1 MAEKYDLAII
11 GGGPGGYV
19 AAIRAAQLGMK
30 VCLVERDRLGGV
42 CLNVGCIPTKAL
54 LRNAEVIF
62 LLRRGQEFGFSF
74 ENLRVDFSVAVKRS
88 QQAAHRL
95 SKGVEYLMKK
105 NKVTVL
111 PGEGKLVGKGQILIT
126 RDGKETGLEVERIIL
141 ATGSR
146 PREMLGVPVDGER
159 VITSTEALS
168 LPQVPR
174 SLLIIGAGAVGVEF
188 ADVYNA
194 YGSEVTLIEM
204 LPRVLPLEDGEISSF
219 LEKAFAKRGM
229 KIRTNTKVERVE
241 VQGEKVK
248 VQVSKE
254 GKGEEITGDVVLV
267 AIGRVPNVEGL
278 GLEGVG
284 VKQGKGGFIEVN
296 ERCETTAP
304 GIYAIGDVIGG
315 LLLAHKAMAEAIV
328 TVEGV
333 AGIKVGPVDPL
344 KIPNCTY
351 CSPQVASVGL
361 TEEQA
366 KEKGYRV
373 KVGRFSFQAS
383 GKAVAL
389 GDTEGFVKVVAD
401 AEYGEI
407 LGLHII
413 GPEATEMIAEATM
426 ARTLEATLDEVH
438 HSVHAH
444 PTLSETVAEAC
455 LAALGR
461 PIHM

>member
-1 MAEKYDLAII
+1 MAEKHDLVVI
-11 GGGPGGYV
+11 GSGPGGYV
-19 AAIRAAQLGMK
+19 GAIRAAQLGMK
-30 VCLVERDRLGGV
+30 VAIVERDRLGGV
-42 CLNVGCIPTKAL
+42 CLNWGCIPTKAL
-54 LRNAEVIF
+54 LRNAEIIA
-62 LLRRGQEFGFSF
+62 LLRRGEEFGFSF
-74 ENLRVDFSVAVKRS
+74 DNLRLDFSVAVKRS
-88 QQAAHRL
+88 EQAARKL

-105 NKVTVL
+105 NKVTVV
-111 PGEGKLVGKGQILIT
+111 PGEGRLAGNGQV
-126 RDGKETGLEVERIIL
+126 RVAKDGKVTELEAARILL

-146 PREMLGVPVDGER
+146 PREIPGVPIDGKR

-188 ADVYNA
+188 ADVYHA
-194 YGSEVTLIEM
+194 YGAEVILIEM
-204 LPRVLPLEDGEISSF
+204 LPRLLSVEDAEISNF
-219 LEKAFAKRGM
+219 LEKIFAKRGI
-229 KIRTNTKVERVE
+229 KIRTGTKVEGVT
-241 VQGEKVK
+241 VKGE
-248 VQVSKE
+248 QVFLRLSNE
-254 GKGEEITGDVVLV
+254 GKTEEINGDVALV
-267 AIGRVPNVEGL
+267 AIGRIPNIEALGIEGL
-278 GLEGVG
+278 GVRVG
-284 VKQGKGGFIEVN
+284 RGSFIEVG
-296 ERCETTAP
+296 ERFETSVP

-315 LLLAHKAMAEAIV
+315 PLLAHKAMAEAV
-328 TVEGV
+328 VAVEAM
-333 AGIKVGPVDPL
+333 AGQSGRRIDPS

-366 KEKGYRV
+366 KEKGRQI

-426 ARTLEATLDEVH
+426 ARTLEAGLDEVH
-438 HSVHAH
+438 HSIHAH

>member
-1 MAEKYDLAII
+1 MAEKYDLVVI
-11 GGGPGGYV
+11 GSGPGGYV
-19 AAIRAAQLGMK
+19 GVIRAAQLGMK
-30 VCLVERDRLGGV
+30 VAIVERDRLGGV
-42 CLNVGCIPTKAL
+42 CLNWGCIPTKAL
-54 LRNAEVIF
+54 LRNAEIIA
-62 LLRRGQEFGFSF
+62 LLRRGEEFGFSF

-88 QQAAHRL
+88 EQAARKL

-105 NKVTVL
+105 NKVTVVA
-111 PGEGKLVGKGQILIT
+111 GEGKLAGNGQV
-126 RDGKETGLEVERIIL
+126 RVAKDGKVTELHAARILL

-146 PREMLGVPVDGER
+146 PREIPGVPIDGKR
-159 VITSTEALS
+159 IITSTEALS
-168 LPQVPR
+168 LAPVPR

-188 ADVYNA
+188 ADVYHA
-194 YGSEVTLIEM
+194 YGAEVILIDM
-204 LPRVLPLEDGEISSF
+204 LPRLLPVEDAEISNF
-219 LEKAFAKRGM
+219 LEKVFAKRGIT
-229 KIRTNTKVERVE
+229 IRTGTKVEAVT
-241 VQGEKVK
+241 VKGE
-248 VQVSKE
+248 QVLLRLSKE
-254 GKGEEITGDVVLV
+254 GRTEEITGDVGLV
-267 AIGRVPNVEGL
+267 AIGRIPNIEALGIEGL
-278 GLEGVG
+278 GVRVG
-284 VKQGKGGFIEVN
+284 RGSFIEVGD
-296 ERCETTAP
+296 RFETSVP

-315 LLLAHKAMAEAIV
+315 PLLAHKAMAEAIV
-328 TVEGV
+328 AVEAM
-333 AGIKVGPVDPL
+333 AGQNGRRIDPS

-366 KEKGYRV
+366 KEQGRQI

-426 ARTLEATLDEVH
+426 ARTLEASLDEVH
-438 HSVHAH
+438 HSIHAH

-461 PIHM
+461 PIHI

>member
-1 MAEKYDLAII
+1 MAEKYDLVVI
-11 GGGPGGYV
+11 GSGPGGYV
-19 AAIRAAQLGMK
+19 GAIRAAQLGMK
-30 VCLVERDRLGGV
+30 VAIVERDRLGGV
-42 CLNVGCIPTKAL
+42 CLNWGCIPTKAL
-54 LRNAEVIF
+54 LRNAEIIA
-62 LLRRGQEFGFSF
+62 LLRRGEEFGFSF

-88 QQAAHRL
+88 EQAARKL

-105 NKVTVL
+105 NKVTVV
-111 PGEGKLVGKGQILIT
+111 PGEGRISGSGQV
-126 RDGKETGLEVERIIL
+126 RVAKDGKVTELQAARILL

-146 PREMLGVPVDGER
+146 PREIPGVPIDGKR
-159 VITSTEALS
+159 IITSTEALS
-168 LPQVPR
+168 LAQVPR

-188 ADVYNA
+188 ADVYHA
-194 YGSEVTLIEM
+194 YGAEVILIEM
-204 LPRVLPLEDGEISSF
+204 LPRLLPVEDAEISNF
-219 LEKAFAKRGM
+219 LEKVFAKRGIT
-229 KIRTNTKVERVE
+229 IRTGTKVEAVT
-241 VQGEKVK
+241 VKGE
-248 VQVSKE
+248 QVLLRLSKE
-254 GKGEEITGDVVLV
+254 GRTEEITGDVGLV
-267 AIGRVPNVEGL
+267 AIGRIPNIEALGIEGL
-278 GLEGVG
+278 GVRVG
-284 VKQGKGGFIEVN
+284 RGSFIEVGD
-296 ERCETTAP
+296 RFETSVP

-315 LLLAHKAMAEAIV
+315 PLLAHKAMAEAIV
-328 TVEGV
+328 AVEAM
-333 AGIKVGPVDPL
+333 AGQNGRRIDPS

-366 KEKGYRV
+366 KEQGRQI

-426 ARTLEATLDEVH
+426 ARTLEASLDEVH
-438 HSVHAH
+438 HSIHAH

-461 PIHM
+461 PIHI

>member
-1 MAEKYDLAII
+1 MAEKYDLVVI
-11 GGGPGGYV
+11 GSGPGGYV
-19 AAIRAAQLGMK
+19 GAIRAAQLGMK
-30 VCLVERDRLGGV
+30 IAIVERDRLGGV
-42 CLNVGCIPTKAL
+42 CLNWGCIPTKAL
-54 LRNAEVIF
+54 LRNAEIIA
-62 LLRRGQEFGFSF
+62 LLRRGEEFGFSF

-88 QQAAHRL
+88 EQAARKL

-105 NKVTVL
+105 NKVTVVA
-111 PGEGKLVGKGQILIT
+111 GEGKLAGNGQV
-126 RDGKETGLEVERIIL
+126 RVAKDGKVTELHAARILL

-146 PREMLGVPVDGER
+146 PREIPGVPIDGKR
-159 VITSTEALS
+159 IITSTEALS
-168 LPQVPR
+168 LAQVPR

-188 ADVYNA
+188 ADVYHA
-194 YGSEVTLIEM
+194 YGAEVILIEM
-204 LPRVLPLEDGEISSF
+204 LPRLLPVEDAEISNF
-219 LEKAFAKRGM
+219 LEKVFAKRGIT
-229 KIRTNTKVERVE
+229 IRTGTKVEAVT
-241 VQGEKVK
+241 VKGE
-248 VQVSKE
+248 QVRLRLSKE
-254 GKGEEITGDVVLV
+254 GRTEEITGDVGLV
-267 AIGRVPNVEGL
+267 AIGRIPNIEALGIEGL
-278 GLEGVG
+278 GVRVG
-284 VKQGKGGFIEVN
+284 RGSFIEVGD
-296 ERCETTAP
+296 RFETSVP

-315 LLLAHKAMAEAIV
+315 PLLAHKAMAEAIV
-328 TVEGV
+328 AVEAM
-333 AGIKVGPVDPL
+333 AGQNGRRIDPS

-366 KEKGYRV
+366 KEKGRQV

-426 ARTLEATLDEVH
+426 ARTLEASLDEVH
-438 HSVHAH
+438 HSIHAH

-461 PIHM
+461 PIHI

>member
-1 MAEKYDLAII
+1 MTGRYDLVVI
-11 GGGPGGYV
+11 GSGPGGYV
-19 AAIRAAQLGMK
+19 GAIRAAQLGMK
-30 VCLVERDRLGGV
+30 VAIVERDRLGGV
-42 CLNVGCIPTKAL
+42 CLNWGCIPTKAL
-54 LRNAEVIF
+54 LRNAEIVA
-62 LLRRGQEFGFSF
+62 LLRRGDEFGFSF
-74 ENLRVDFSVAVKRS
+74 DNLRLDFSVAVKRS
-88 QQAAHRL
+88 EQAARKL

-105 NKVTVL
+105 NKIAVV
-111 PGEGKLVGKGQILIT
+111 PGEGKLAGRDHIQVTKNGTVTELQGEQIL
-126 RDGKETGLEVERIIL
+126 L

-146 PREMLGVPVDGER
+146 PREVPGVPIDGRR

-168 LPQVPR
+168 LLQVPR

-188 ADVYNA
+188 ADVYHA

-204 LPRVLPLEDGEISSF
+204 LPRLLPVEDAEISSF
-219 LEKAFAKRGM
+219 LERVFARRGL
-229 KIRTNTKVERVE
+229 KIRTGTKVEAVRVE
-241 VQGEKVK
+241 GEQVK
-248 VQVSKE
+248 VLVSHE
-254 GKGEEITGDVVLV
+254 GKQETLTGDVVLV
-267 AIGRVPNVEGL
+267 AIGRVPNSEGL
-278 GLEGVG
+278 GLDALG
-284 VKQGKGGFIEVN
+284 VKRDRGGFIEVN
-296 ERCETTAP
+296 DRLETSVP

-315 LLLAHKAMAEAIV
+315 PLLAHKAMAEAIIA
-328 TVEGV
+328 VEGM
-333 AGIKVGPVDPL
+333 AGQGVRRLDPL

-366 KEKGYRV
+366 KEKERQV

-389 GDTEGFVKVVAD
+389 GDTEGFAKVVAD

-426 ARTLEATLDEVH
+426 ARTLEATLEEVH
-438 HSVHAH
+438 RSIHAH
-444 PTLSETVAEAC
+444 PTLAETVAEAC

-461 PIHM
+461 PIHI

>member
-1 MAEKYDLAII
+1 MAERYDLAVI
-11 GGGPGGYV
+11 GSGPGGYV
-19 AAIRAAQLGMK
+19 GAIRAAQLGMK
-30 VCLVERDRLGGV
+30 VAIIERDRLGGV
-42 CLNVGCIPTKAL
+42 CLNWGCIPTKAL
-54 LRNAEVIF
+54 LRNAEIVS
-62 LLRRGQEFGFSF
+62 LLRRGEEFGFSF
-74 ENLRVDFSVAVKRS
+74 DNLRVDFSVAVKRS
-88 QQAAHRL
+88 EQAARKL

-105 NKVTVL
+105 NKVTVV
-111 PGEGKLVGKGQILIT
+111 PGEGKLVGRGTVQVTK
-126 RDGKETGLEVERIIL
+126 DGKATELHTERILL
-141 ATGSR
+141 ATGTR
-146 PREMLGVPVDGER
+146 PREMAGVPIDGER

-168 LPQVPR
+168 LPEIPR
-174 SLLIIGAGAVGVEF
+174 TMLIIGAGAVGVEF
-188 ADVYNA
+188 ADIYHA
-194 YGSEVTLIEM
+194 YGSEIILIEM
-204 LPRVLPLEDGEISSF
+204 LPRLLPVEDAEISSF
-219 LEKAFAKRGM
+219 LERVFTKRGM
-229 KIRTNTKVERVE
+229 KILTGSKVEE
-241 VQGEKVK
+241 VAVKGEKVSLR
-248 VQVSKE
+248 VSKE
-254 GKGEEITGDVVLV
+254 GATEDITGDVVLV
-267 AIGRVPNVEGL
+267 GIGRVPNVESL
-278 GLEGVG
+278 GLEKLGVTVDRAG
-284 VKQGKGGFIEVN
+284 FVKVN
-296 ERCETTAP
+296 DRFETSAP

-315 LLLAHKAMAEAIV
+315 ALLAHKAMAEAVVAVEGMAGV
-328 TVEGV
+328 TVR
-333 AGIKVGPVDPL
+333 KMDPF

-351 CSPQVASVGL
+351 CTPQVASVGL

-366 KEKGYRV
+366 KEQERQV

-426 ARTLEATLDEVH
+426 ARTLEATLEEVH

>member
-1 MAEKYDLAII
+1 MAEKYDLLVI
-11 GGGPGGYV
+11 GSGPGGYV
-19 AAIRAAQLGMK
+19 GAIRAAQLGMK
-30 VCLVERDRLGGV
+30 VAIVERDRLGGV
-42 CLNVGCIPTKAL
+42 CLNWGCIPTKAL
-54 LRNAEVIF
+54 LRNAEIIA
-62 LLRRGQEFGFSF
+62 LLRRGEEFGFSF
-74 ENLRVDFSVAVKRS
+74 DNLRVDFSVAVKRS
-88 QQAAHRL
+88 EQAARKL

-105 NKVTVL
+105 NKVAVV
-111 PGEGKLVGKGQILIT
+111 PGEGKLTGKGQVRVSRNGQASEL
-126 RDGKETGLEVERIIL
+126 VAERTLL
-141 ATGSR
+141 ATGTR
-146 PREMLGVPVDGER
+146 PRELPGVPIDGKR

-168 LPQVPR
+168 LPEVPR

-188 ADVYNA
+188 ADIYHA
-194 YGSEVTLIEM
+194 YGAEVILIEM
-204 LPRVLPLEDGEISSF
+204 LPRLLAVEDAEISTF
-219 LEKAFAKRGM
+219 LEKVFAKRGIR
-229 KIRTNTKVERVE
+229 IRTGTKVEGVT
-241 VQGEKVK
+241 VK
-248 VQVSKE
+248 GDQVSLRLSKE
-254 GKGEEITGDVVLV
+254 GKTEEITGDVALV
-267 AIGRVPNVEGL
+267 AIGRIPNIEALGIEGL
-278 GLEGVG
+278 GVRVG
-284 VKQGKGGFIEVN
+284 RGSFIEVGDQF
-296 ERCETTAP
+296 ETSVP

-315 LLLAHKAMAEAIV
+315 PLLAHKAMAEAV
-328 TVEGV
+328 VAVEAM
-333 AGIKVGPVDPL
+333 AGQSGRRIDPS

-366 KEKGYRV
+366 KEKGRQV

-426 ARTLEATLDEVH
+426 ARTLEATLEEVH
-438 HSVHAH
+438 HSIHAH

-461 PIHM
+461 PIHI

>member
-1 MAEKYDLAII
+1 MPERYDLVVI
-11 GGGPGGYV
+11 GSGPGGYV
-19 AAIRAAQLGMK
+19 GAIRAAQLGMK
-30 VCLVERDRLGGV
+30 VAVVERDRLGGV
-42 CLNVGCIPTKAL
+42 CLNWGCIPTKAL
-54 LRNAEVIF
+54 LRNAEIIA
-62 LLRRGQEFGFSF
+62 LLRRGEEFGFSF

-88 QQAAHRL
+88 EQAARKL

-105 NKVTVL
+105 NKVTVV
-111 PGEGKLVGKGQILIT
+111 PGEGRLAGDGRVRVTTDAKRTELQAARIL
-126 RDGKETGLEVERIIL
+126 L

-146 PREMLGVPVDGER
+146 PREIPGIPIDGKR
-159 VITSTEALS
+159 IITSTEALS
-168 LPQVPR
+168 LPHVPR
-174 SLLIIGAGAVGVEF
+174 SLLIIGGGAVGVEF
-188 ADVYNA
+188 ADVYHA
-194 YGSEVTLIEM
+194 YGAEVILIEM
-204 LPRVLPLEDGEISSF
+204 LPRLLPVEDAEISTF
-219 LEKAFAKRGM
+219 LEKVFAKRGIT
-229 KIRTNTKVERVE
+229 IRTGTKVEGVT
-241 VQGEKVK
+241 VK
-248 VQVSKE
+248 GDQVLLRLSKE
-254 GKGEEITGDVVLV
+254 GRTEEITGDTALV
-267 AIGRVPNVEGL
+267 AIGRIPNIEALGIEGL
-278 GLEGVG
+278 GVRVG
-284 VKQGKGGFIEVN
+284 RGSFIEVGD
-296 ERCETTAP
+296 RFETSVP

-315 LLLAHKAMAEAIV
+315 PLLAHKAMAEAIV
-328 TVEGV
+328 AVEAM
-333 AGIKVGPVDPL
+333 AGQNGRRIDPS

-366 KEKGYRV
+366 KEQGRQV

-401 AEYGEI
+401 AEYSEI

-438 HSVHAH
+438 HSIHAH

-461 PIHM
+461 PIHI

>member
-1 MAEKYDLAII
+1 MSERYNLAVI
-11 GGGPGGYV
+11 GSGPGGYV
-19 AAIRAAQLGMK
+19 GAIRAAQLGMR
-30 VCLVERDRLGGV
+30 VAIVERDRLGGV
-42 CLNVGCIPTKAL
+42 CLNWGCIPTKAL
-54 LRNAEVIF
+54 LRNAEIIA

-74 ENLRVDFSVAVKRS
+74 DNLRVDFSIAVKRS
-88 QQAAHRL
+88 EQAARKL

-105 NKVTVL
+105 NKITVI
-111 PGEGKLVGKGQILIT
+111 PGEGKLVGKGQVRVT
-126 RDGKETGLEVERIIL
+126 KEAAVTDLQAERIL
-141 ATGSR
+141 VATGAR
-146 PREMLGVPVDGER
+146 PREIPGVPVDGKR

-174 SLLIIGAGAVGVEF
+174 SMLIIGAGAVGVEF
-188 ADVYNA
+188 ADIYGA
-194 YGSEVTLIEM
+194 YGAEITLIEM
-204 LPRVLPLEDGEISSF
+204 LPRILPVEDAEISSF
-219 LEKAFAKRGM
+219 VEKVFAKRGM
-229 KIRTNTKVERVE
+229 KILTGTKVERLTVKGEE
-241 VQGEKVK
+241 VR

-254 GKGEEITGDVVLV
+254 GRMEEITGDVALV
-267 AIGRVPNVEGL
+267 GIGRVPNVEGL
-278 GLEGVG
+278 GLENLG
-284 VKQGKGGFIEVN
+284 VKSGHGGFVEVN
-296 ERCETTAP
+296 DRYETSAD
-304 GIYAIGDVIGG
+304 GIYAIGDVVGG
-315 LLLAHKAMAEAIV
+315 ALLAHKAMAEAIV
-328 TVEGV
+328 AVEGM
-333 AGIKVGPVDPL
+333 AGIEGRRLDPL

-366 KEKGYRV
+366 KEQGRHV

-401 AEYGEI
+401 AEYGEV
-407 LGLHII
+407 LGLHIV

-426 ARTLEATLDEVH
+426 ARTLEATLDDVH

-461 PIHM
+461 AIHM

>member
-1 MAEKYDLAII
+1 MAEKYDLVVI
-11 GGGPGGYV
+11 GSGPGGYV
-19 AAIRAAQLGMK
+19 GAIRAAQLGMK
-30 VCLVERDRLGGV
+30 VAIVERDRLGGV
-42 CLNVGCIPTKAL
+42 CLNWGCIPTKAL
-54 LRNAEVIF
+54 LRNAEIIA
-62 LLRRGQEFGFSF
+62 LLRRGEEFGFSF

-88 QQAAHRL
+88 EQAARKL

-105 NKVTVL
+105 NKVTVVA
-111 PGEGKLVGKGQILIT
+111 GEGKLAGNGQV
-126 RDGKETGLEVERIIL
+126 RVAKDGKVTELHAARILL

-146 PREMLGVPVDGER
+146 PREIPGVPIDGKR
-159 VITSTEALS
+159 IITSTEALS
-168 LPQVPR
+168 LAQVPR

-188 ADVYNA
+188 ADVYHA
-194 YGSEVTLIEM
+194 YGAEVILIEM
-204 LPRVLPLEDGEISSF
+204 LPRLLPVEDAEISNF
-219 LEKAFAKRGM
+219 LEKVFAKRGIT
-229 KIRTNTKVERVE
+229 IRTGTKVEAVT
-241 VQGEKVK
+241 VKGE
-248 VQVSKE
+248 QVLLRLSKE
-254 GKGEEITGDVVLV
+254 GRTEEITGDVGLV
-267 AIGRVPNVEGL
+267 AIGRIPNIEALGIEGL
-278 GLEGVG
+278 GVRVG
-284 VKQGKGGFIEVN
+284 RGSFIEVGD
-296 ERCETTAP
+296 RFETSVP

-315 LLLAHKAMAEAIV
+315 PLLAHKAMAEAIV
-328 TVEGV
+328 AVEAM
-333 AGIKVGPVDPL
+333 AGQNGRRIDPS

-366 KEKGYRV
+366 KEQGRQV

-426 ARTLEATLDEVH
+426 ARTLEASLDEVH
-438 HSVHAH
+438 HSIHAH

-461 PIHM
+461 PIHI

>member
-1 MAEKYDLAII
+1 MAEKYDLVVI
-11 GGGPGGYV
+11 GSGPGGYV
-19 AAIRAAQLGMK
+19 GAIRAAQLGMK
-30 VCLVERDRLGGV
+30 VAIVERDRLGGV
-42 CLNVGCIPTKAL
+42 CLNWGCIPTKAL
-54 LRNAEVIF
+54 LRNAEIIA
-62 LLRRGQEFGFSF
+62 LLRRGEEFGFSF
-74 ENLRVDFSVAVKRS
+74 DNLRLDFSVAVKRS
-88 QQAAHRL
+88 EQAARKL

-105 NKVTVL
+105 NKVTVV
-111 PGEGKLVGKGQILIT
+111 PGEGRLAGNGQV
-126 RDGKETGLEVERIIL
+126 RVAKDGKVTELEAARILL

-146 PREMLGVPVDGER
+146 PREIPGVPIDGKR

-188 ADVYNA
+188 ADVYHA
-194 YGSEVTLIEM
+194 YGAEVILIEM
-204 LPRVLPLEDGEISSF
+204 LPRLLSVEDAEISHF
-219 LEKAFAKRGM
+219 LEKIFAKRGIT
-229 KIRTNTKVERVE
+229 IRTGTKVEGVT
-241 VQGEKVK
+241 VK
-248 VQVSKE
+248 REQVFLRLSNE
-254 GKGEEITGDVVLV
+254 GKTEEINGDVALV
-267 AIGRVPNVEGL
+267 AIGRIPNIEALGIEGL
-278 GLEGVG
+278 GVRVG
-284 VKQGKGGFIEVN
+284 RGSFIEVG
-296 ERCETTAP
+296 ERFETSVP

-315 LLLAHKAMAEAIV
+315 PLLAHKAMAEAV
-328 TVEGV
+328 VAVEAM
-333 AGIKVGPVDPL
+333 AGQSGRRIDPS

-366 KEKGYRV
+366 KEKGRQI

-426 ARTLEATLDEVH
+426 ARTLEAGLDEVH
-438 HSVHAH
+438 HSIHAH

>member
-1 MAEKYDLAII
+1 MAEKYDLVVI
-11 GGGPGGYV
+11 GSGPGGYV
-19 AAIRAAQLGMK
+19 GAIRAAQLGMK
-30 VCLVERDRLGGV
+30 IAIVERDRLGGV
-42 CLNVGCIPTKAL
+42 CLNWGCIPTKAL
-54 LRNAEVIF
+54 LRNAEIIA
-62 LLRRGQEFGFSF
+62 LLRRGEEFGFSF

-88 QQAAHRL
+88 EQAARKL

-105 NKVTVL
+105 NKVTVVA
-111 PGEGKLVGKGQILIT
+111 GEGKLAGNGQV
-126 RDGKETGLEVERIIL
+126 RVAKDGKVTELHAARILL

-146 PREMLGVPVDGER
+146 PREIPGVPIDGKR
-159 VITSTEALS
+159 IITSTEALS
-168 LPQVPR
+168 LAQVPR

-188 ADVYNA
+188 ADVYHA
-194 YGSEVTLIEM
+194 YGAEVILIEM
-204 LPRVLPLEDGEISSF
+204 LPRLLPIEDAEISNF
-219 LEKAFAKRGM
+219 LEKVFAKRGIT
-229 KIRTNTKVERVE
+229 IRTGTKVEAVT
-241 VQGEKVK
+241 VKGE
-248 VQVSKE
+248 QVRLRLSKE
-254 GKGEEITGDVVLV
+254 GRTEEITGDVGLV
-267 AIGRVPNVEGL
+267 AIGRIPNIEALGIEGL
-278 GLEGVG
+278 GVRVG
-284 VKQGKGGFIEVN
+284 RGSFIEVGD
-296 ERCETTAP
+296 RFETSVP

-315 LLLAHKAMAEAIV
+315 PLLAHKAMAEAIV
-328 TVEGV
+328 AVEAM
-333 AGIKVGPVDPL
+333 AGQNGRRIDPS

-366 KEKGYRV
+366 KEKGRQV

-426 ARTLEATLDEVH
+426 ARTLEASLDEVH
-438 HSVHAH
+438 HSIHAH

-461 PIHM
+461 PIHI

>member
-1 MAEKYDLAII
+1 MAEKYDLVVI
-11 GGGPGGYV
+11 GSGPGGYV
-19 AAIRAAQLGMK
+19 GAIRAAQLGMK
-30 VCLVERDRLGGV
+30 VAIVERDRLGGV
-42 CLNVGCIPTKAL
+42 CLNWGCIPTKAL
-54 LRNAEVIF
+54 LRNAEIIA
-62 LLRRGQEFGFSF
+62 LLRRGEEFGFSF

-88 QQAAHRL
+88 EQAARKL

-105 NKVTVL
+105 NKVTVV
-111 PGEGKLVGKGQILIT
+111 PGEGRLAGDGQVRVTKDGKVTELQAAQIL
-126 RDGKETGLEVERIIL
+126 L

-146 PREMLGVPVDGER
+146 PREIPGVPIDGKR

-188 ADVYNA
+188 ADVYHV
-194 YGSEVTLIEM
+194 YGAEVILIEM
-204 LPRVLPLEDGEISSF
+204 LPRLLSVEDAEISTF
-219 LEKAFAKRGM
+219 LEKVFAKRGIT
-229 KIRTNTKVERVE
+229 IRTGTKVEGVT
-241 VQGEKVK
+241 VKGE
-248 VQVSKE
+248 QVVLRLSKE
-254 GKGEEITGDVVLV
+254 GKTEEIAGDVALV
-267 AIGRVPNVEGL
+267 AIGRIPNIEALGIEGL
-278 GLEGVG
+278 GVKVG
-284 VKQGKGGFIEVN
+284 RGSFIEVGD
-296 ERCETTAP
+296 RFETSVP

-315 LLLAHKAMAEAIV
+315 PLLAHKAMAEAV
-328 TVEGV
+328 VAVETM
-333 AGIKVGPVDPL
+333 AGQGGRRIDPS

-366 KEKGYRV
+366 KEKGRQI

-438 HSVHAH
+438 HSIHAH

-461 PIHM
+461 PIHI